1 MSSNQQTNSAG
12 NNEDMEFLA
21 ITENLR
27 RAMRERA
34 SQLTVRPNE
43 EFERRLS
50 EMVSHGTIPPTRA
63 LPLTDQGEVQRLIQG
78 EVQRLIQ
85 EEVQRLIQEEVQR
98 SIQGEVQRSIQEE
111 VQRSIQEEVQRSIQG
126 QLDNCTSRMMARGL
140 FPAPLQPPRNMFGIQ
155 TRQLALPTVQGQAPG
170 PQEAQ
175 GRVQAQ
181 PQGQAPSSPEEEDD
195 EEDGRIRPF

>member
-27 RAMRERA
+27 RAIRERA

-43 EFERRLS
+43 EFERRLG

-63 LPLTDQGEVQRLIQG
+63 LPLTDQGEVQRLIQ
-78 EVQRLIQ
+78 
-85 EEVQRLIQEEVQR
+85 EEVQRL
-98 SIQGEVQRSIQEE
+98 IQEE

-126 QLDNCTSRMMARGL
+126 QLDEFRPQALPSTVQGAAQRSTQGQLDDLKSRMMAPWI
-140 FPAPLQPPRNMFGIQ
+140 FPGPPRPPRNMFGLS
-155 TRQLALPTVQGQAPG
+155 TRQLALPTIQGQASG
-170 PQEAQ
+170 PQDAQ

>member
-63 LPLTDQGEVQRLIQG
+63 LPLTDQGEVQR
-78 EVQRLIQ
+78 
-85 EEVQRLIQEEVQR
+85 
-98 SIQGEVQRSIQEE
+98 SIQGEVQRSIQ
-111 VQRSIQEEVQRSIQG
+111 G
-126 QLDNCTSRMMARGL
+126 QLDEFRPQALPSTVQGSTQRSTQGQSDDRTSRMMARGL
-140 FPAPLQPPRNMFGIQ
+140 FPAPLQPQNLFGIQ
-155 TRQLALPTVQGQAPG
+155 PRRRALPTVQGQAPG
-170 PQEAQ
+170 PQDAQ

-181 PQGQAPSSPEEEDD
+181 PQGQAPLSPEEEDD
-195 EEDGRIRPF
+195 EEDGPIRPF